1 MPEEQQ
7 KTGEEDEQVLFA
19 SEGTLFQFDD
29 QDSKTWRERGRGEL
43 RVNKAHSG
51 AHPQHPPCLLDC
63 FQLQPLCT
71 NQYQAIHAVSW
82 HVPVAVSCFMT
93 SVSLY
98 GSKFG

>member
-1 MPEEQQ
+1 MAEEQQ

-51 AHPQHPPCLLDC
+51 AQTQHLPCLLIN
-63 FQLQPLCT
+63 FG
-71 NQYQAIHAVSW
+71 
-82 HVPVAVSCFMT
+82 PVHT
-93 SVSLY
+93 SVTAYLWQSHNA
-98 GSKFG
+98 

>member
-51 AHPQHPPCLLDC
+51 ALTRHLPSLLVSFGLFMLQLGC
-63 FQLQPLCT
+63 THQFQP
-71 NQYQAIHAVSW
+71 AHVSI
-82 HVPVAVSCFMT
+82 ST
-93 SVSLY
+93 
-98 GSKFG
+98 

>member
-51 AHPQHPPCLLDC
+51 AESQ
-63 FQLQPLCT
+63 
-71 NQYQAIHAVSW
+71 
-82 HVPVAVSCFMT
+82 HVPC
-93 SVSLY
+93 
-98 GSKFG
+98 